1 MRPKGPLAGAPVSF
15 HLAHMSATAEAA
27 IADIEADF
35 ALFSDWE
42 ERYGH
47 LIELG
52 KALEPMPAALRTD
65 ATKVRGCASQVWLHA
80 TRDGDRF
87 RFRGDSDAA
96 IVRGLVALMLA
107 IFSGRTRNEILA
119 VDPRALT
126 RRLGLDEALTP
137 QRSNGLAAMIARI
150 RQSAL
155 TDEGVAS

>member
-1 MRPKGPLAGAPVSF
+1 
-15 HLAHMSATAEAA
+15 MSETVDAA
-27 IADIEADF
+27 IAEIEADF

-80 TRDGDRF
+80 VREGERF
-87 RFRGDSDAA
+87 VFRGDSDAA

-107 IFSGRTRNEILA
+107 IFSGRTRDEILS

-126 RRLGLDEALTP
+126 KRLGLDEALTP

-150 RQSAL
+150 RQTAES
-155 TDEGVAS
+155 

>member
-1 MRPKGPLAGAPVSF
+1 
-15 HLAHMSATAEAA
+15 MSADAEAA
-27 IADIEADF
+27 IAEIESDF

-52 KALEPMPAALRTD
+52 KALAPMPAALRTD

-87 RFRGDSDAA
+87 VFRGDSDAA

-107 IFSGRTRNEILA
+107 IFSGRTREEILA
-119 VDPRALT
+119 VDSRALT

-137 QRSNGLAAMIARI
+137 QRSNGLAAMITRI
-150 RQSAL
+150 RQTAQAGESA
-155 TDEGVAS
+155 GS